1 MVVLRMSRNPSD
13 RDGEKYFSSQEKQ
26 QMQKL
31 RDIKLS
37 GTLGC
42 FSIKDYLEW
51 IRYKQEAWGWSMVM
65 VSILE
70 AIEDEDGEVVRD

>member
-1 MVVLRMSRNPSD
+1 MSRNPSD

-42 FSIKDYLEW
+42 LSIKDYLE
-51 IRYKQEAWGWSMVM
+51 
-65 VSILE
+65 
-70 AIEDEDGEVVRD
+70 